1 MSRAKTRWFIALG
14 VILAALAMPSL
25 VNADDSARAAEN
37 DLGFPAPAG
46 THWEII
52 AGYNTRTHSYSDGN
66 DPHAVDVVRT
76 DGPTEDTMV
85 LSPWDGEL
93 SWFDHS
99 CVTVRNG
106 DFSVLICHLFPDP
119 GLQRGQV
126 VARGQPLGVVAPP
139 FYAGN
144 NGLAHLHIA
153 VHRTRGSGLIEG
165 TVPFVGRFRIGR
177 YGTGRHLRAE
187 CATPASRS
195 LRKTRLDNRDPDF
208 LFPGWNFIAWP
219 SDADFTTALQPIQ
232 DGIGV
237 VLAFSKETQ
246 SYQSYSPS
254 RPGARNDLEAV
265 ERGDAVLVYV
275 SDPHGIVWDRP
286 ALLEERT
293 ITLQP
298 GFNLVTW
305 TGPSRSV
312 QEAIADIEDAVDA
325 IHAFDA
331 RSQRYVSYW
340 SGPPASVSALT
351 RLTSGQAFWIQ
362 VTTEVEWRQG

>member
-46 THWEII
+46 THWKII
-52 AGYNTRTHSYSDGN
+52 AGYNTYTHNPSDRYP
-66 DPHAVDVVRT
+66 DPHAIDVVRT
-76 DGPTEDTMV
+76 DGPTEGTVV
-85 LSPWDGEL
+85 LSPWDGVL
-93 SWFDHS
+93 SWSSNS
-99 CVTVRNG
+99 CVTIRNG
-106 DFSVLICHLFPDP
+106 DFSVLLCHLFPDP
-119 GLQRGQV
+119 GLQRGQS

-153 VHRTRGSGLIEG
+153 VHRTHGSGLIEG
-165 TVPFVGRFRIGR
+165 TVPFVGRFALE
-177 YGTGRHLRAE
+177 GTELADTSEPNAHAGVTFTAQ
-187 CATPASRS
+187 
-195 LRKTRLDNRDPDF
+195 TRLDNRDPDF

-275 SDPHGIVWDRP
+275 GDPHGIVWDRP

-340 SGPPASVSALT
+340 SGPPASVSALA